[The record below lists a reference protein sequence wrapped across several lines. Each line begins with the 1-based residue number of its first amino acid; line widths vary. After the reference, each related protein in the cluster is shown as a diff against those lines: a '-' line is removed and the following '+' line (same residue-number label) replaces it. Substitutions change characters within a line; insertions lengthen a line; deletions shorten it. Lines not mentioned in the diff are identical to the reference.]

1 MSGGPR
7 GNPRPF
13 SFAQAAN
20 SQRAASSNIEPCT
33 RPVLKRSHR
42 SFGAISLKSSFF
54 ALAMAGA
61 CAAAFPALADI
72 GSTGPQPTTLPAAIA
87 APRDVAFPGTIRL
100 DVDASDLQRRIIR
113 VKETIPVAQ
122 PGRMTLLYPQ
132 WLPGSHAPRGPIEK
146 VAGLVIKANG
156 KVIPW
161 TRDALEVYAFHVD
174 VPAGAKELQIEFQ
187 FLSPTAPNQGR
198 VVVTPEML
206 NLQWNAVALYPAGYF
221 TRRIMVEP
229 SVKLPTGWT
238 YALALEDAG
247 REGDVARF
255 KPVNFE
261 TLVDSPMFAGKYGKV
276 IDLDPGGKIPVR
288 LNMFAD
294 TPDELDPSAEQVEKH
309 RNLIRQADKLFGSRP
324 YDRYDFLLAISNRL
338 GGIGL
343 EHHRSSEN
351 QVEPG
356 YFLDWGAAVADR
368 NLLPHEYTH
377 SWDGK
382 SRRPADLWTPNFNV
396 PMRGHLL
403 WVYEGQDQY
412 WGYVLGA
419 RSGITSKD
427 EALEALAA
435 TAAIYE
441 TRLGRRWRSVE
452 DTTQDPV
459 INARRPQPWL
469 SWQRS
474 EDYYSEGQ
482 LVWLDA
488 DTLIRERSGGK
499 RSLDD
504 FARRFF
510 GGKDGDYTPRPYTF
524 DEVVEV
530 LNAVE
535 PYNWREFLT
544 TRIRQVAVKPPLDG
558 LARGGWKLVYTEE
571 PTGYFKA
578 IEASSKTTNLSYS
591 LGMTL
596 NREGDVTGVMWD
608 SPAFDAGITVSTRVA
623 AVNGVAYDAHRLR
636 QAITAAKGGKPIE
649 LLLKNGDHYRTVQ
662 ITYAGGLR
670 FPRLQRIEG
679 TPDLIS
685 RIYEPKK

>member
-1 MSGGPR
+1 
-7 GNPRPF
+7 
-13 SFAQAAN
+13 
-20 SQRAASSNIEPCT
+20 
-33 RPVLKRSHR
+33 
-42 SFGAISLKSSFF
+42 LKSSFF
-54 ALAMAGA
+54 VS
-61 CAAAFPALADI
+61 AAFLAASAASPALAET
-72 GSTGPQPTTLPAAIA
+72 GSAGPQPTPMPPEIA
-87 APRDVAFPGTIRL
+87 APRDVAYPGIIRL
-100 DVDASDLQRRIIR
+100 EVDASDTQRRIIH
-113 VKETIPVAQ
+113 VKQTIPVAR
-122 PGRMTLLYPQ
+122 PGRTTLLYPQ
-132 WLPGSHAPRGPIEK
+132 WLPGNHAPRGPIEK
-146 VAGLVIKANG
+146 VAGLVIRADG

-161 TRDALEVYAFHVD
+161 TRDPIQVYAFHVD
-174 VPAGAKELQIEFQ
+174 VPTGAQELQVEFQ
-187 FLSPTAPNQGR
+187 YLSPTAPNQGR

-206 NLQWNAVALYPAGYF
+206 NLQWNAVALYPAGHF

-238 YALALEDAG
+238 YALALEAAG
-247 REGDVARF
+247 QQGDVVRF
-255 KPVNFE
+255 KPVDFE
-261 TLVDSPMFAGKYGKV
+261 TLVDSPMFAGRYGKV
-276 IDLDPGGKIPVR
+276 VDLDPGGKIPVR

-294 TPDELDPSAEQVEKH
+294 TPDELEAKPDQIEKH
-309 RNLIRQADKLFGSRP
+309 RNLVRQADRLFGSRP
-324 YDRYDFLLAISNRL
+324 YDRYDFLLAISARL
-338 GGIGL
+338 GSIGL

-356 YFLDWGAAVADR
+356 YFTDWDAAVGDR

-396 PMRGHLL
+396 PMRGQLL

-419 RSGITSKD
+419 RSGITTKE

-435 TAAIYE
+435 TAATYE
-441 TRLGRRWRSVE
+441 TRIGRRWRTVE

-510 GGKDGDYTPRPYTF
+510 GGRDGDYSPRPYTF
-524 DEVVEV
+524 DTVVET

-535 PYNWREFLT
+535 PYDWRGFLT
-544 TRIRQVAVKPPLDG
+544 ERIRQVAVKPPLDG
-558 LARGGWKLVYTEE
+558 LARGGWKLVYTDK

-578 IEASSKTTNLSYS
+578 IEASSKTTNLTYS
-591 LGMTL
+591 LGITL
-596 NREGDVTGVMWD
+596 NREGDVTGVLWD
-608 SPAFDAGITVSTRVA
+608 SPAFNAGLTVSTRIA
-623 AVNGVAYDAHRLR
+623 AVNGIAYDADRLKKAVTEAR
-636 QAITAAKGGKPIE
+636 SGKPIE
-649 LLLKNGDHYRTVQ
+649 LLVKNGDHYRTVA
-662 ITYAGGLR
+662 IAYTGGLR
-670 FPRLQRIEG
+670 YPRLERIEG
-679 TPDLIS
+679 TADLIS
-685 RIYEPKK
+685 RIYEPRK

>member
-1 MSGGPR
+1 
-7 GNPRPF
+7 
-13 SFAQAAN
+13 
-20 SQRAASSNIEPCT
+20 
-33 RPVLKRSHR
+33 
-42 SFGAISLKSSFF
+42 LKSSFF
-54 ALAMAGA
+54 ALVMASA
-61 CAAAFPALADI
+61 CAAAFPAFADV
-72 GSTGPQPTTLPAAIA
+72 GSTGPQPTALPPTIA
-87 APRDVAFPGTIRL
+87 APRDVAFPGMIRL
-100 DVDASDLQRRIIR
+100 EVDATDIQRRILQ
-113 VKETIPVAQ
+113 VKETIPVTQA
-122 PGRMTLLYPQ
+122 GRMTLLFPQ
-132 WLPGSHAPRGPIEK
+132 WLPGAHSPRGAIEK
-146 VAGLVIKANG
+146 VAGLVIKAGG
-156 KVIPW
+156 KTIPW
-161 TRDALEVYAFHVD
+161 TRDPIEVYAFHVD
-174 VPAGAKELQIEFQ
+174 VPAGAKELQVEFQ

-206 NLQWNAVALYPAGYF
+206 NLQWNSVALYPAGYF
-221 TRRIMVEP
+221 TRRIMIEP

-247 REGDVARF
+247 KQGDVVRF
-255 KPVNFE
+255 KPVTFE

-276 IDLDPGGKIPVR
+276 VDLDPGAKIPVR

-294 TPDELDPSAEQVEKH
+294 TPDELEAKPDQIEKH
-309 RNLIRQADKLFGSRP
+309 RNLVRQADKLFGSRP
-324 YDRYDFLLAISNRL
+324 YDRYDFLLAISDRL
-338 GGIGL
+338 GSIGL

-356 YFLDWGAAVADR
+356 YFLDWDAAAGDR

-396 PMRGHLL
+396 PMRGQLL

-412 WGYVLGA
+412 WGYVLGG
-419 RSGITSKD
+419 RSGIQTKD
-427 EALEALAA
+427 EALEALAS
-435 TAAIYE
+435 TAATYE
-441 TRLGRRWRSVE
+441 TRLGRRWRTVE

-459 INARRPQPWL
+459 INSRRPQPWL

-504 FARRFF
+504 FAKRFF

-524 DEVVEV
+524 DDVVEA

-535 PYNWREFLT
+535 PYDWRSFLT

-558 LARGGWKLVYTEE
+558 LTRGGWKLVYTDK

-578 IEASSKTTNLSYS
+578 IESASKTTNLTYS
-591 LGMTL
+591 LGVTL
-596 NREGDVTGVMWD
+596 NREGDVTGVLWD
-608 SPAFDAGITVSTRVA
+608 SPAFNAGMTVSTRIS
-623 AVNGVAYDAHRLR
+623 AVNGIAYDADRLKK
-636 QAITAAKGGKPIE
+636 AITAGKDGKPIE

-662 ITYAGGLR
+662 IAYSGGLR
-670 FPRLQRIEG
+670 YPRLERIEG
-679 TPDLIS
+679 TADLIS
-685 RIYEPKK
+685 KIYEPRK

>member
-1 MSGGPR
+1 MTS
-7 GNPRPF
+7 
-13 SFAQAAN
+13 
-20 SQRAASSNIEPCT
+20 
-33 RPVLKRSHR
+33 
-42 SFGAISLKSSFF
+42 
-54 ALAMAGA
+54 A
-61 CAAAFPALADI
+61 CVAAFPAMADI
-72 GSTGPQPTTLPAAIA
+72 GSVGPQPTAMPAAIG
-87 APRDVAFPGTIRL
+87 APRDVAFPGVIRL
-100 DVDASDLQRRIIR
+100 EVDASDLQRRIIQ
-113 VKETIPVAQ
+113 VKETIPVSQA
-122 PGRMTLLYPQ
+122 GRMTLLYPQ
-132 WLPGSHAPRGPIEK
+132 WLPGNHAPRGPIEK

-156 KVIPW
+156 KVLPW
-161 TRDALEVYAFHVD
+161 TRDTVEVYAFHVD
-174 VPAGAKELQIEFQ
+174 VPAGVKELQVEFQ
-187 FLSPTAPNQGR
+187 YLSPTAANQGR

-206 NLQWNAVALYPAGYF
+206 NLQWNAVTLYPAGYF
-221 TRRIMVEP
+221 ARRIMVEP

-247 REGDVARF
+247 RQGDVARF
-255 KPVNFE
+255 KPVALE
-261 TLVDSPMFAGKYGKV
+261 TLIDSPMFAGKYGKV
-276 IDLDPGGKIPVR
+276 IDLDPGAKIPVR

-294 TPDELDPSAEQVEKH
+294 TPDELDARPDQIEKH

-324 YDRYDFLLAISNRL
+324 YDRYDFLLAISDRL
-338 GGIGL
+338 GQIGI

-356 YFLDWGAAVADR
+356 YFLDWDAAVADR

-396 PMRGHLL
+396 PMRGQLL

-419 RSGITSKD
+419 RSGITTKE

-435 TAAIYE
+435 TAATYE
-441 TRLGRRWRSVE
+441 TRVGRRWRTVE

-459 INARRPQPWL
+459 INSRRPQPWL

-510 GGKDGDYTPRPYTF
+510 GGKDGDYAPRPYTF
-524 DEVVEV
+524 DDVVEA

-535 PYNWREFLT
+535 PYDWRSFLT
-544 TRIRQVAVKPPLDG
+544 NRIREVAVKPPLDG
-558 LARGGWKLVYTEE
+558 LARGGWKLVYSDK

-578 IEASSKTTNLSYS
+578 IEGSSKTNNLTYS
-591 LGMTL
+591 LGVTL

-608 SPAFDAGITVSTRVA
+608 SPAFNAGMTVSTRIS
-623 AVNGVAYDAHRLR
+623 AVNGIAYDAERLR
-636 QAITAAKGGKPIE
+636 KAITAAKDGKPIE

-662 ITYAGGLR
+662 IAYSGGLR
-670 FPRLQRIEG
+670 YPRLERIEG

-685 RIYEPKK
+685 KIYEPRK

>member
-1 MSGGPR
+1 M
-7 GNPRPF
+7 
-13 SFAQAAN
+13 
-20 SQRAASSNIEPCT
+20 AS
-33 RPVLKRSHR
+33 
-42 SFGAISLKSSFF
+42 
-54 ALAMAGA
+54 A
-61 CAAAFPALADI
+61 CAAAFPAFADV
-72 GSTGPQPTTLPAAIA
+72 GSTGPQPTALPPTIA
-87 APRDVAFPGTIRL
+87 APRDVAFPGMIRL
-100 DVDASDLQRRIIR
+100 EVDATDIQRRILQ
-113 VKETIPVAQ
+113 VKETIPVTQA
-122 PGRMTLLYPQ
+122 GRMTLLFPQ
-132 WLPGSHAPRGPIEK
+132 WLPGAHSPRGAIEK
-146 VAGLVIKANG
+146 VAGLVIKAGG
-156 KVIPW
+156 KTIPW
-161 TRDALEVYAFHVD
+161 TRDPIEVYAFHVD
-174 VPAGAKELQIEFQ
+174 VPAGAKELQVEFQ

-206 NLQWNAVALYPAGYF
+206 NLQWNSVALYPAGYF
-221 TRRIMVEP
+221 TRRIMIEP

-247 REGDVARF
+247 KQGDVVRF
-255 KPVNFE
+255 KPVTFE

-276 IDLDPGGKIPVR
+276 VDLDPGAKIPVR

-294 TPDELDPSAEQVEKH
+294 TPDELEAKPDQIEKH
-309 RNLIRQADKLFGSRP
+309 RNLVRQADKLFGSRP
-324 YDRYDFLLAISNRL
+324 YDRYDFLLAISDRL
-338 GGIGL
+338 GSIGL

-356 YFLDWGAAVADR
+356 YFLDWDAAAGDR

-396 PMRGHLL
+396 PMRGQLL

-412 WGYVLGA
+412 WGYVLGG
-419 RSGITSKD
+419 RSGIQTKD
-427 EALEALAA
+427 EALEALAS
-435 TAAIYE
+435 TAATYE
-441 TRLGRRWRSVE
+441 TRLGRRWRTVE

-459 INARRPQPWL
+459 INSRRPQPWL

-504 FARRFF
+504 FAKRFF

-524 DEVVEV
+524 DDVVEA

-535 PYNWREFLT
+535 PYDWRSFLT

-558 LARGGWKLVYTEE
+558 LTRGGWKLVYTDK

-578 IEASSKTTNLSYS
+578 IESASKTTNLTYS
-591 LGMTL
+591 LGVTL
-596 NREGDVTGVMWD
+596 NREGDVTGVLWD
-608 SPAFDAGITVSTRVA
+608 SPAFNAGMTVSTRIS
-623 AVNGVAYDAHRLR
+623 AVNGIAYDADRLKK
-636 QAITAAKGGKPIE
+636 AITAGKDGKPIE

-662 ITYAGGLR
+662 IAYSGGLR
-670 FPRLQRIEG
+670 YPRLERIEG
-679 TPDLIS
+679 TADLIS
-685 RIYEPKK
+685 KIYEPRK